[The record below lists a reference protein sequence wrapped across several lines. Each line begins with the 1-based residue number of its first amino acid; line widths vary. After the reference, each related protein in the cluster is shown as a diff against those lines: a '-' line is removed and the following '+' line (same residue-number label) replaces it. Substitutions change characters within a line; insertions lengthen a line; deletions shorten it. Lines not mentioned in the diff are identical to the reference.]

1 MLDRCAPQRRRC
13 RFLSLTSLRGL
24 VVVSALAGWV
34 STTHAQETA
43 PEKEAKPAETVE
55 PGAVMSPD
63 ENPLQQIARGM
74 RDAGTRLEKGQLD
87 EETRQLQRKIVAD
100 LEKLLKQQGSSS
112 SDSPPSGGS
121 SQSPESPQD
130 GQPSDQSPSDQKSS
144 SNPPSAAGGSGGG
157 GNQRRSDQE
166 NAAESQERTEGGI
179 PSDAER
185 KRQRQVLT
193 DAVWGHL
200 PPAVREQ
207 LNRSFNDRYLPE
219 YDAQIRRYY
228 EALATRRRKT
238 PSGATAPAPSP
249 APAAESRQP

>member
-24 VVVSALAGWV
+24 VAASALAGWV
-34 STTHAQETA
+34 STTDAQESV

-55 PGAVMSPD
+55 PGAVTSPD

-130 GQPSDQSPSDQKSS
+130 GQPSDQSPSDQKPSG
-144 SNPPSAAGGSGGG
+144 NPPSAAGGSGGG

-228 EALATRRRKT
+228 EALATRRRRT
-238 PSGATAPAPSP
+238 PSGTTAPAP